1 MKQYIIDEGTL
12 LKLFSKAIELEY
24 LDSIGVDNWSYYG
37 EYREEYIQ
45 EELSCFL
52 DEPISIEEINERD
65 IDFYN
70 VAKYHIK
77 KFKEYKEN

>member
-1 MKQYIIDEGTL
+1 MKRYIIDEEAL
-12 LKLFSKAIELEY
+12 LKLFSKAIELNY
-24 LDSIGVDNWSYYG
+24 LESIGVDNWSYYG

-45 EELSCFL
+45 EVLSHL
-52 DEPISIEEINERD
+52 LNKPISIEEINERD
-65 IDFYN
+65 IDFYD

>member
-37 EYREEYIQ
+37 ECREEYIQ

-65 IDFYN
+65 IDFYD
-70 VAKYHIK
+70 VAKYYIK

>member
-24 LDSIGVDNWSYYG
+24 LNSIGVDNWSYYG
-37 EYREEYIQ
+37 ESRKEYIQ

-52 DEPISIEEINERD
+52 DEPISIKEISERD
-65 IDFYN
+65 INFYD